1 MRRLVAVGAVL
12 ATTLAAA
19 GVGTAAPAGAA
30 TVGAPTGLRLT
41 AGNQHVSVAFTPP
54 VLPAGTTARNYEAS
68 FTSSAGARWS
78 SWIPARPDDAAS
90 PVRFGGLP
98 NGVTLHLRLRVVT
111 NTGRGAPSVMSAPF
125 TPRAIAPAATTTTT
139 RPPVTTTT
147 TRPRV
152 TTTTRPPVTTTTTRP
167 PVTTTTTRPPVTTT
181 TTPVA
186 AGPGVEI
193 VVSPTGN
200 DAAAGTRAAPLRTLG
215 AAWNRIP
222 RDVTLTKPHTIVLLA
237 GDYAAST
244 MPHYWELRR
253 GTASAPITIR
263 SDGPGRPVTLRG
275 DLNLFE
281 VHHLRVQG
289 LRILPNGDAVHC
301 ERCTFLTLDDVELD
315 GGTGAWET
323 LKVNQSSDVTVRNS
337 TLRNA
342 GDNVIDFVAV
352 QRATIADNV
361 ITGGGDWCAYVKG
374 GSTAI
379 TIERNEVSRCGTG
392 GITAGQ
398 GTGLEWM
405 VEPWVTYEAT
415 DVVIRANHVFDVEG
429 AAFGVNGGRNIVIED
444 NRAERVGRRSHL
456 LEVTFGGRSCDGNST
471 RCAALIGRG
480 AWGTSTVGGDVYA
493 HIPDRD
499 VVIRNN
505 VIVNPAGYRSQWQH
519 FEISEPRTNTGARV
533 GPSPART
540 DDGLVITGNRIVNG
554 DASMPLGID
563 GTTVCATT
571 NPTCT
576 IAQIYR
582 DNDING
588 R

>member
-1 MRRLVAVGAVL
+1 VQSRRARPALIVLAAVL
-12 ATTLAAA
+12 GAATL
-19 GVGTAAPAGAA
+19 VPPTAAGAA
-30 TVGAPTGLRLT
+30 TRTSVVGAPTNLRVGP
-41 AGNQHVSVAFTPP
+41 GNQNVTVTFAPP
-54 VLPAGTTARNYEAS
+54 ALPAGTAVLNHQAS
-68 FTSSAGARWS
+68 FTLADRTAWTAWVDAS
-78 SWIPARPDDAAS
+78 PADVAS
-90 PVRFGGLP
+90 PVQFRGLP
-98 NGVTLHLRLRVVT
+98 NGVTLRVRLRVVT
-111 NTGRGAPSVMSAPF
+111 TAGPGPASVASAPF
-125 TPRAIAPAATTTTT
+125 TPRRAGTTTTT
-139 RPPVTTTT
+139 TTAPPAPPTTTT
-147 TRPRV
+147 T
-152 TTTTRPPVTTTTTRP
+152 TTAPPTTTTTTTAP
-167 PVTTTTTRPPVTTT
+167 TPSTTTTTSPPPVPT
-181 TTPVA
+181 
-186 AGPGVEI
+186 GGVEI

-200 DAAAGTRAAPLRTLG
+200 DAAAGTRAAPLRTLA
-215 AAWNRIP
+215 AAWTRIP
-222 RDVTLTKPHTIVLLA
+222 RDATLTRPYTIVLLA

-253 GTASAPITIR
+253 GTATAPITIR

-289 LRILPNGDAVHC
+289 LRIAPNGDALHC

-361 ITGGGDWCAYVKG
+361 ISGANDWCTYVKG

-415 DVVIRANHVFDVEG
+415 DIVIRENHVFDVEG
-429 AAFGVNGGRNIVIED
+429 AAFGVNGGRNVRIER

-471 RCAALIGRG
+471 RCAQLLSRG
-480 AWGTSTVGGDVYA
+480 AWGTATVGGDVYA
-493 HIPDRD
+493 HIPDKD
-499 VVIRNN
+499 VVIRDN

-540 DDGLVITGNRIVNG
+540 DDGLVITGNTIVNG

-563 GTTVCATT
+563 GTTVCAST

-576 IAQIYR
+576 VAQIYR
-582 DNDING
+582 DNDVNG